1 MNRIASYNLLDLRWI
16 IKKAIFRVISY
27 LSDFGLEF
35 GAGVVVEYS
44 NKSKLSTG

>member
-1 MNRIASYNLLDLRWI
+1 MDN
-16 IKKAIFRVISY
+16 KKNYFPSY
-27 LSDFGLEF
+27 LSDFGLES